1 MATPRPAVNVIDLS
15 RTFQSR
21 RKPPVQALD
30 SVNLTVLDG
39 EVQGLLG
46 PNGAGKTTL
55 VKILTTVLLPS
66 SGRAEIFGH
75 DVVRDE
81 KAVRSMV
88 GVVFG
93 GELGLYMRLT
103 ARQNLEYW
111 ASLYRVPGPQI
122 KQRSAAL
129 LERVGLAQKAD
140 VKVETFSR
148 GMRQRLHL
156 ARGLVAGA
164 RMLFLDE
171 PTAGMD
177 PIAAREIRDL
187 IKEIQNEGTTILLAT
202 HDMAEAELLCDRV
215 TLIDRGRILA
225 TESPQSLG
233 QIAMRFHRV
242 VVANADQSL
251 LQRVA
256 VLPGVETITPSTDGH
271 WINVDGQENIGA
283 VLKTIVDTGI
293 IDVHLSRPSLEEI
306 YINMIG
312 DRGLNV

>member
-15 RTFQSR
+15 RTFQPR
-21 RKPPVQALD
+21 RKSPVRALD

-111 ASLYRVPGPQI
+111 ASLYRVPGAQI

-164 RMLFLDE
+164 KVLFLDE

-187 IKEIQNEGTTILLAT
+187 IKEIQNEGTTVLLAT
-202 HDMAEAELLCDRV
+202 HDMAEAELLCNRV

-225 TESPQSLG
+225 TESPQSLS
-233 QIAMRFHRV
+233 QIATRFHRV
-242 VVANADQSL
+242 VVANAGESL

-256 VLPGVETITPSTDGH
+256 ILPGVETIAPSPDGH
-271 WINVDGQENIGA
+271 WINVDGQENVGA
-283 VLKTIVDTGI
+283 VLKTIVDAGI
-293 IDVHLSRPSLEEI
+293 VDVHLSKPSLEEI